1 MPRGA
6 LSLPESDG
14 EAIRLFTEQHII
26 QVRRSEKTGRI
37 LEVDHVEFGWMKP
50 EAFYKL
56 QKVHDLQPVLEKVIE
71 GGYRAKAALWSTQ
84 VTVGP
89 VTIPA
94 VAALVSGAFLASM
107 IHRAA
112 GKEGEAFLDIASLF
126 LPFGEIWLLY
136 SGFSFL
142 PDIEE
147 IAETVESGLEG
158 LVAGSKEATEKEL
171 QMYVRWFETV
181 NSWFRAL
188 FAGGGPLP
196 PIQP

>member
-50 EAFYKL
+50 EKFYAL
-56 QKVHDLQPVLEKVIE
+56 QKMHDLQPVLEKVIE
-71 GGYRAKAALWSTQ
+71 GRYRAKAALWSTQ
-84 VTVGP
+84 VTIGP

-94 VAALVSGAFLASM
+94 VAALISGAFLAST

-112 GKEGEAFLDIASLF
+112 GKDFEAALDIASLF

-136 SGFSFL
+136 SGLSFL
-142 PDIEE
+142 PAKEE
-147 IAETVESGLEG
+147 LEDAVTGGLEG
-158 LVAGSKEATEKEL
+158 LVAGSKEANEKEL
-171 QMYVRWFETV
+171 EMYARWFKTV
-181 NSWFRAL
+181 NDWFARV
-188 FAGGGPLP
+188 FTGS
-196 PIQP
+196 

>member
-1 MPRGA
+1 MPRGV

-26 QVRRSEKTGRI
+26 QVRRSESTGRI

-50 EAFYKL
+50 EVFYRL
-56 QKVHDLQPVLEKVIE
+56 QKMKDLQPLLEKVIE

-94 VAALVSGAFLASM
+94 LGAIAAGAFLASA
-107 IHRAA
+107 IHKEA
-112 GKEGEAFLDIASLF
+112 GKDFEAFLDIASLF

-142 PDIEE
+142 PTKEEIEE
-147 IAETVESGLEG
+147 DIKTGFGNLEK
-158 LVAGSKEATEKEL
+158 GSKEAIEKEL
-171 QMYVRWFETV
+171 EMYGRWIKTV
-181 NSWFRAL
+181 NDWFARVFTGA
-188 FAGGGPLP
+188 
-196 PIQP
+196 